1 MALSTDEL
9 AVKASK
15 MELTVGEAID
25 YALELPGVSDNKK
38 KQIRAL
44 KSGLPKAGINLD
56 LPYTEMRRQENW
68 SLLSKEV
75 GGANRYGNFQS
86 LESSVRPVLQAEG
99 VLNLNIETPD
109 GRTLEAY
116 PLIVGG
122 KGSGSLS
129 GGSQRTGL
137 AGERPMQGLIPEVA
151 LNQIY
156 QEALPKVV
164 ENYDQP
170 TADLIEY
177 HKATFQRPEQLIG
190 DSAILKSDVSV
201 KDGVVTIK
209 GLRKGNKSRPT
220 VTFPAESPVGALVIR
235 NLETGEGEKLFD
247 TTPAKFDSAFR
258 ETISP
263 SLLGAFEDVLPL
275 YDANDPSRG
284 VVSTPSAIR
293 SAMTRILGVEKG
305 YPDDI
310 VEAMMGHID
319 ASILTR
325 NYRGAK
331 PAKGMGDII
340 TGLYLG
346 DTPSY
351 AGFGGEG
358 GGIVLTPEQQ
368 KSVAEAQVSE
378 AQAKR
383 DQSAL
388 DSLNARKERIQFL
401 QSPEGQEFLRQ
412 EEEYLLSEAERQ
424 ARIKARQ
431 DELKAETRK
440 AQRDAQKAA
449 EETERAEA
457 LKMDS
462 ERSQKFLKAISRIT
476 GKKYEAASGLVGL
489 GLSYLGI
496 TERLSEKE
504 TDEVDTRDVLGASM
518 RELTAPG
525 LVIDIAES
533 GGEIVESAGEFLL
546 SPFTE
551 AAEEEAEEKGLAGD
565 TEAQVR
571 SVFGIPPS
579 Q

>member
-1 MALSTDEL
+1 MALTTDQL
-9 AVKASK
+9 ASKASS

-25 YALELPGVSDNKK
+25 YASQLPGVSEDAKK
-38 KQIRAL
+38 KLRAL
-44 KSGLPKAGINLD
+44 KSGLPKAGLSLD

-75 GGANRYGNFQS
+75 GGANRFRNFQA
-86 LESSVRPVLQAEG
+86 LESAIRPVLKAEG
-99 VLNLNIETPD
+99 VLNLNVDTPD
-109 GRTLEAY
+109 GRTIEAY

-129 GGSQRTGL
+129 QATQRTGL
-137 AGERPMQGLIPEVA
+137 AGERPMRGLIPEVA

-156 QEALPKVV
+156 AEAIPKVV

-170 TADLIEY
+170 TADLLEY
-177 HKATFQRPEQLIG
+177 HKATFQRPEQLVG
-190 DSAILKSDVSV
+190 DSAILKSEVTV
-201 KDGVVTIK
+201 RDGVVTVN
-209 GLRKGNKSRPT
+209 GLRKGNKSRPALS
-220 VTFPAESPVGALVIR
+220 FPVESPMGALIVR
-235 NLETGEGEKLFD
+235 NLESGTGDKLFD
-247 TTPAKFDSAFR
+247 TTLSRFDSAFR

-284 VVSTPSAIR
+284 VISTPSAIR
-293 SAMTRILGVEKG
+293 SALTQVLTVEKG

-319 ASILTR
+319 SSILTR

-331 PAKGMGDII
+331 PAKGMGEII
-340 TGLYLG
+340 TGTYLG
-346 DTPSY
+346 NTPEY

-358 GGIVLTPEQQ
+358 GGIMLTPEQQ
-368 KSVAEAQVSE
+368 KTMAEAQVSE

-383 DQSAL
+383 DQAAL
-388 DSLNARKERIQFL
+388 DSLKARREQIEFL
-401 QSPEGQEFLRQ
+401 QSQEGQEFLRK

-431 DELKAETRK
+431 DEIKAETRRN
-440 AQRDAQKAA
+440 QRDAKKAA
-449 EETERAEA
+449 DEAERAA
-457 LKMDS
+457 AMKMDS
-462 ERSQKFLKAISRIT
+462 ERSQKFLQAISRIT

-489 GLSYLGI
+489 GLGYMGI
-496 TERLSEKE
+496 TERLDDED

-525 LVIDIAES
+525 LIIDIAES
-533 GGEIVESAGEFLL
+533 GGELVESAGEFLL

-551 AAEEEAEEKGLAGD
+551 AAEEEAEERGLAGD
-565 TEAQVR
+565 TEAQVQ

>member
-1 MALSTDEL
+1 MALTTDQL
-9 AVKASK
+9 AVKASS

-25 YALELPGVSDNKK
+25 YASALPGVTEDAKK
-38 KQIRAL
+38 KLRAL
-44 KSGLPKAGINLD
+44 KSGLPKAGISLD

-75 GGANRYGNFQS
+75 GGANRFRNFQA
-86 LESSVRPVLQAEG
+86 LESAIRPVLKAEG

-129 GGSQRTGL
+129 GSTQRTGL
-137 AGERPMQGLIPEVA
+137 AGERPMRGLIPEVA
-151 LNQIY
+151 LNEIY
-156 QEALPKVV
+156 SEALPKVV
-164 ENYDQP
+164 EDYDQA
-170 TADLIEY
+170 TADLLEY
-177 HKATFQRPEQLIG
+177 HKATFQRPEQLVG

-209 GLRKGNKSRPT
+209 GLRKGTKSRPT
-220 VTFPAESPVGALVIR
+220 LSFPVESPVGSLVVR
-235 NLETGEGEKLFD
+235 NLESGTGDKLFD
-247 TTPAKFDSAFR
+247 TTLSRFDSAFR

-284 VVSTPSAIR
+284 VISSPSAIR
-293 SAMTRILGVEKG
+293 SAMTQVLTVEKE

-331 PAKGMGDII
+331 PAKGMGEII

-351 AGFGGEG
+351 TGFGGEG
-358 GGIVLTPEQQ
+358 GGIMLTPEQQ
-368 KSVAEAQVSE
+368 KTMAEAQVSE
-378 AQAKR
+378 AKAKR
-383 DQSAL
+383 DQAAL
-388 DSLNARKERIQFL
+388 DSLNARRKQIEFL
-401 QSPEGQEFLRQ
+401 QSPEGQKFLQQ

-424 ARIKARQ
+424 ARLKARQ
-431 DELKAETRK
+431 DEIKAETRRN
-440 AQRDAQKAA
+440 QRDAQKAA
-449 EETERAEA
+449 DEAEKA
-457 LKMDS
+457 AAMKMDS
-462 ERSQKFLKAISRIT
+462 ERSQKFLRAISRIT

-489 GLSYLGI
+489 GLSYMGI
-496 TERLSEKE
+496 TERLDEDD

-525 LVIDIAES
+525 LIIDIAES
-533 GGEIVESAGEFLL
+533 GGEALESAGEFLL

-565 TEAQVR
+565 TEAQVQ
-571 SVFGIPPS
+571 SIFGIPPS